1 MKKILVFVLCIL
13 LIGAMSVVASAEG
26 VEEDTEVEVST
37 PVVETDVETE
47 VEPEKTMTETIKEY
61 ITTHFEEISVIAT
74 LVAAIFYEVRKHRSL
89 NGSIGTLNN
98 NAIKVAE
105 NSATAITN
113 VLAEAKDIAGVVAT
127 YRDEFATLIAEIR
140 QSAEEKKSLEESL
153 KSVEAFLKTAKLA
166 TLELSNEVAELLV
179 LANIP
184 TSKKEELY
192 GRHLKAVKA
201 IEQVEGAI
209 SNDGEET

>member
-1 MKKILVFVLCIL
+1 MKKILAFVLCIL

-37 PVVETDVETE
+37 PVVETE
-47 VEPEKTMTETIKEY
+47 VEPEKTMTENIKDY
-61 ITTHFEEISVIAT
+61 ITNHFEEISVIAT
-74 LVAAIFYEVRKHRSL
+74 LVAAIFYEVRKHRAL

-113 VLAEAKDIAGVVAT
+113 VLGEAKDIANVVAT

-184 TSKKEELY
+184 NSKKEELY
-192 GRHLKAVKA
+192 ARHMKAVHD
-201 IEQVEGAI
+201 IEQVEEAI